1 MCCRIKDYEKTMLLI
16 MFAASTM
23 AAFAQVSSSEQTI
36 KPTLDISTNGMS
48 LTKNSEEMPLLTVYD
63 EEVIEKDKTPTI
75 DINQHQFS
83 TKNLA
88 AIIGVKPKQVKAYHI
103 FKGTDATRIWGYRG
117 AKGGYW
123 KFYLLPNIVN

>member
-1 MCCRIKDYEKTMLLI
+1 

-48 LTKNSEEMPLLTVYD
+48 LTKNSEEMPLLIVYD

-88 AIIGVKPKQVKAYHI
+88 AIIGVKPKQVKAYRML
-103 FKGTDATRIWGYRG
+103 KGTWEYIH
-117 AKGGYW
+117 
-123 KFYLLPNIVN
+123 NVQS

>member
-1 MCCRIKDYEKTMLLI
+1 

-63 EEVIEKDKTPTI
+63 EEVVEKDKTPTI

-88 AIIGVKPKQVKAYHI
+88 AIIGVKPKQVKTYRIRITVSICFIA
-103 FKGTDATRIWGYRG
+103 FKSLYSNSFKKASY
-117 AKGGYW
+117 
-123 KFYLLPNIVN
+123 